1 MKHKLSII
9 RGTAVALI
17 AGAGILLGAESA
29 AAQSK
34 ESGGAAGSPPPIAGT
49 ATLGVTQA
57 EMRLVALG
65 WSAKQKILNKPV
77 YNTKGERI
85 GSIEDIIV
93 SPDRTV
99 SFAILGVGGFLG
111 INKRDVA
118 IPVTQLK
125 QEGDRLILPGAT
137 KEALE
142 ALPEFQYA
150 RS

>member
-1 MKHKLSII
+1 MKQKVSI
-9 RGTAVALI
+9 RSTAVALI

-34 ESGGAAGSPPPIAGT
+34 ESGGSQSSPPPVAGT

-65 WSAKQKILNKPV
+65 WSAKQKILNKAV
-77 YNTKGERI
+77 YNDKGERI
-85 GSIEDIIV
+85 GTIEDIIV

-99 SFAILGVGGFLG
+99 SFAIIGVGGFLG
-111 INKRDVA
+111 IKKHDVA
-118 IPVTQLK
+118 IPVSQLK
-125 QEGDRLILPGAT
+125 PEGDRMILPGAT
-137 KEALE
+137 KEALK